1 MRIVKDTNIDF
12 MRQRKLALILS
23 AVVIFSGVTSLL
35 INGGPKLS
43 IDFKGGTLVSV
54 QFTEEMDIL
63 AVRAAMDNV
72 NIDGQVFDFSKEEI
86 KHFGDLGAELSAVLI
101 RVPHIEDAPNNF
113 AQKIVD
119 HIYNAFPGKVPENKT
134 DFIIVKDTV
143 SPKIG
148 SELSGK
154 AVMAIISS
162 LGLILLYISIRFEFR
177 FALGAIAALTHD
189 VLVTLG
195 IFSLL
200 GYEISLPIIAAFLTI
215 VGYSLND
222 TIVIFDR
229 IRENIKLSKRDT
241 YSEIVNRSMN
251 ESLSRT
257 IVTSLTTFIV
267 VFILWFFG
275 GEVIHNFALAMIIG
289 VVVGTYSSIYIAS
302 PIVIHLHDNAIK

>member
-1 MRIVKDTNIDF
+1 MRIIKETHIDF

-23 AVVIFSGVTSLL
+23 TVVILSGVGSLVV
-35 INGGPKLS
+35 NGGPKLS

-54 QFTEEMDIL
+54 QYTE
-63 AVRAAMDNV
+63 AMDVENV
-72 NIDGQVFDFSKEEI
+72 RSALADVNVDGQTFDFSREEI
-86 KHFGDLGAELSAVLI
+86 KHFGSDDAVLV
-101 RVPHIEDAPNNF
+101 RVPHIEGAPENF

-119 HIYNAFPGKVPENKT
+119 HLYAAFPGSVPESKT
-134 DFIIVKDTV
+134 DFILGKGTV
-143 SPKIG
+143 TPKIG

-154 AVMAIISS
+154 AVMAIISA
-162 LGLILLYISIRFEFR
+162 LGLILLYISVRFEFR

-189 VLVTLG
+189 VLITLG
-195 IFSLL
+195 IFSLF

-229 IRENIKLSKRDT
+229 IRENIKSSKRES
-241 YSEIVNRSMN
+241 YVGVVNRSMN

-257 IVTSLTTFIV
+257 IVTSLTTFMV
-267 VFILWFFG
+267 VLVLWLFG

-289 VVVGTYSSIYIAS
+289 VIVGTYSSIYIAS
-302 PIVIHLHDNAIK
+302 PIVIHLHENANK